1 MIIGGFVIVV
11 CMIIGKHQKNEK
23 LFDRWRMKEFH
34 KQKIDEATVK
44 NVQIPSGTFWLLIFG
59 RSSRCHSLPPSP
71 RLHLG
76 GGTGFET
83 VALWLCIN
91 FPFFLFF
98 TYVWYILLHS
108 TRVHQSKIFR
118 QGSQDPCSSESKTGK
133 CLPPSVTVVPL
144 TFTFTLLCQCKW
156 CCQCCLRALPR
167 SRSTSAGHKHASR
180 GYSRHFQSKF
190 EVLFTERQSQS
201 CIQNQLNMMRN
212 GLDWNLME
220 IPFHSDSDW
229 RESWSA
235 CSAPESSAVDHLL
248 CQNVAHQT
256 FVEHVICGTTCA
268 FVEQVLHVLHIIRP
282 RWNIQHTPDLMGLTA
297 QGGRFGLSARLA
309 VLLGKPDL
317 LSKTLSGN

>member
-1 MIIGGFVIVV
+1 M
-11 CMIIGKHQKNEK
+11 
-23 LFDRWRMKEFH
+23 REFH
-34 KQKIDEATVK
+34 KQKMDEATVK

-91 FPFFLFF
+91 FPFFFLCLIHI
-98 TYVWYILLHS
+98 TPLNTCPRQPKILP
-108 TRVHQSKIFR
+108 
-118 QGSQDPCSSESKTGK
+118 QGSQDRCSSESKTGK
-133 CLPPSVTVVPL
+133 CLPPSVTVVLL
-144 TFTFTLLCQCKW
+144 TFTFTLLCQCKC

-167 SRSTSAGHKHASR
+167 SRSTSAGHQHASR

-229 RESWSA
+229 RES
-235 CSAPESSAVDHLL
+235 
-248 CQNVAHQT
+248 
-256 FVEHVICGTTCA
+256 
-268 FVEQVLHVLHIIRP
+268 
-282 RWNIQHTPDLMGLTA
+282 
-297 QGGRFGLSARLA
+297 
-309 VLLGKPDL
+309 
-317 LSKTLSGN
+317 